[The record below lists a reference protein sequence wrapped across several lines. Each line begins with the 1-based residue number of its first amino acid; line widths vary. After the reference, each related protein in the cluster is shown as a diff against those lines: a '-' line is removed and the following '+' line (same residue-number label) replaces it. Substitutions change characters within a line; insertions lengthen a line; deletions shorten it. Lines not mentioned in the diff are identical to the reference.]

1 MVNTM
6 INLTEYTIPKLPG
19 VYIFKDIYN
28 TILYIGKAKNLHNRI
43 ASYSTDRQIDWK
55 LESLLKQSQ
64 CIEWIITETEKAAL
78 LLEAELI
85 SEQKP
90 LFNKLLT
97 SDNPFNYIIFRK
109 KNNISTIEITRY
121 YTKKNDLIVGPFLN
135 KKEAIDLYEYIL
147 SFFNLFICKKKI
159 SNGCLNYHIG
169 KCAGSCKDD
178 FDAVDY
184 KKRYLLAKAAL
195 KNQDIF
201 LKILEKNI
209 KQAKKNFNYNEL
221 EKLIT
226 YKLEYNE
233 LFYKINQNINTYNED
248 SINRILLNITIE
260 NTILKEAC
268 MELKDLLSLKI
279 TPSVIDCIDISH
291 FQGHATTGACI
302 RFIDGKYDTIYSK
315 SYALPFNQNNDYEN
329 LQLLVKSHYQ
339 YTPYPDILLIDGGKG
354 QLHTIEKLHLPIS
367 LLSLAKKE
375 ETLFT
380 QNHPQGIKIT
390 AQNPY
395 GKLLLALRNTTH
407 NAAIRLHRK
416 SFNQYYK

>member
-1 MVNTM
+1 
-6 INLTEYTIPKLPG
+6 
-19 VYIFKDIYN
+19 
-28 TILYIGKAKNLHNRI
+28 
-43 ASYSTDRQIDWK
+43 
-55 LESLLKQSQ
+55 
-64 CIEWIITETEKAAL
+64 
-78 LLEAELI
+78 
-85 SEQKP
+85 
-90 LFNKLLT
+90 
-97 SDNPFNYIIFRK
+97 
-109 KNNISTIEITRY
+109 
-121 YTKKNDLIVGPFLN
+121 
-135 KKEAIDLYEYIL
+135 
-147 SFFNLFICKKKI
+147 
-159 SNGCLNYHIG
+159 
-169 KCAGSCKDD
+169 
-178 FDAVDY
+178 
-184 KKRYLLAKAAL
+184 
-195 KNQDIF
+195 
-201 LKILEKNI
+201 
-209 KQAKKNFNYNEL
+209 
-221 EKLIT
+221 
-226 YKLEYNE
+226 
-233 LFYKINQNINTYNED
+233 
-248 SINRILLNITIE
+248 
-260 NTILKEAC
+260 